1 MKDVTGKKDR
11 KTAVQGTAVLRARR
25 GRCGLAAVL
34 FALFAF
40 CFVMNLLS
48 PAAADDFSYALSY
61 VDGSRVTSLGE
72 AVRSMAAHYRIHGGR
87 VVVHFFA
94 TVFMMLPKPVFDA
107 CNALMTVLLI
117 VLVAAHI
124 RPGEPIRAGVP
135 AVLFS
140 VCWFFLPVWGHTV
153 FFLTGACNY
162 LWPMVVTLAFLLW
175 IRSRGSVAGPAETA
189 AVFLAA
195 LLAGAQSEMA
205 SGACLLCVALLIG
218 TALVRRGKVP
228 GAMWSAFLGCL
239 AGFVFLIAAPGN
251 YVRLDGGGYT
261 IGNLVSLFLVYTRN
275 FLFRCAALGLPAAI
289 MLLCGTR
296 IILKREDLRF
306 PALFLFCAAAS
317 NYAMLLSGQYPQR
330 AQFTY
335 AVYLVLA
342 FGALYAKIL
351 PGFLTGGAL
360 RTLAG
365 FCVLVFLAHAAGT
378 MNDFGAVYLQDRARL
393 ENARAQQASG
403 ITDVVVD
410 PVDPRSSYSS
420 LSIGDLTEDPE
431 HWINRGYRLYYGLPS
446 VRIP

>member
-162 LWPMVVTLAFLLW
+162 LWPMVV
-175 IRSRGSVAGPAETA
+175 GVG
-189 AVFLAA
+189 
-195 LLAGAQSEMA
+195 
-205 SGACLLCVALLIG
+205 
-218 TALVRRGKVP
+218 RRP
-228 GAMWSAFLGCL
+228 GGNGC
-239 AGFVFLIAAPGN
+239 
-251 YVRLDGGGYT
+251 R
-261 IGNLVSLFLVYTRN
+261 
-275 FLFRCAALGLPAAI
+275 
-289 MLLCGTR
+289 
-296 IILKREDLRF
+296 
-306 PALFLFCAAAS
+306 
-317 NYAMLLSGQYPQR
+317 
-330 AQFTY
+330 
-335 AVYLVLA
+335 
-342 FGALYAKIL
+342 L
-351 PGFLTGGAL
+351 PGRASCGGAE
-360 RTLAG
+360 R
-365 FCVLVFLAHAAGT
+365 
-378 MNDFGAVYLQDRARL
+378 D
-393 ENARAQQASG
+393 G
-403 ITDVVVD
+403 I
-410 PVDPRSSYSS
+410 
-420 LSIGDLTEDPE
+420 
-431 HWINRGYRLYYGLPS
+431 RGVPS
-446 VRIP
+446 VRRSPDWYGARPAREGPGSHVVRIFGMPCRICFFDRRAGELRAP